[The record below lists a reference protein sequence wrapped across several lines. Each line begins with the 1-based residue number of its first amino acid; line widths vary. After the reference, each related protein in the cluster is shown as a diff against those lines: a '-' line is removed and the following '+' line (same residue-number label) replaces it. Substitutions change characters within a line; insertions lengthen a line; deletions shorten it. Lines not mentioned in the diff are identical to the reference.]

1 MGHKIGIHGICPA
14 DEKLSA
20 INRIKPPTNVRE
32 VRSVIG
38 LLGYLNFFIPAYSE
52 TIRHMTKLTQK
63 NVPFNW
69 DDKCQRSLQLAKEQL
84 QSYPMMIY
92 PDKSKPFHLFTDS
105 SNFTWSSVLMQT
117 DESSEIGTPSAPS
130 KRKEGNIDTGKHD
143 ECSREEHDSNKDRSP
158 YAFFDNKLLKAIVY
172 HSGHFQ
178 GSQLNWSAFVKESAA
193 IFKAVLRMS
202 FYLTDS
208 EVIIHSDH
216 KPLQKFI
223 YTLTANDRVNDW
235 AFQIHA
241 ICRMIHFQFIKGM
254 SNVLSD
260 SLSRLSYYD
269 LYEKPKPEKPGFKF
283 GKPKVEVSEDM
294 YKPLKTAYQDEG
306 LSIFT
311 LTQDPT
317 GDLDSDAQQT
327 HVKLEKRISEE
338 TIKQLQQTEFKEILG
353 KIEKH
358 KEKLSHL
365 YLTDK
370 EGILRRV
377 VRENNL
383 KLEVIVVPRELTKI
397 LLFEVHEALAHPGQL
412 KMYMFL
418 RRCYFWKNMRMD
430 VNAFVRNC
438 SACNKACLKEPKYVD
453 FTNVIP
459 RFPMANI
466 AIDLMGPFLPTTR
479 GNERILSCMDLLTHY
494 IFLVPIPDKQAETVI
509 KAYTE
514 HIYSEAG
521 GSYSILSDRGSEFTA
536 QTFKQV
542 VEELCLKQVFTS
554 PRTPT
559 ANAVLERAHSFV
571 KNKLIRI
578 RAAVPGVE
586 WDEVL
591 PYV

>member
-1 MGHKIGIHGICPA
+1 MNQKLKVKLSKSDFFKEELEFLGHKIGIHGICPA
-14 DEKLSA
+14 DKKLST

-32 VRSVIG
+32 MQSIIG

-52 TIRHMTKLTQK
+52 MIRHMTKLTWK

-92 PDKSKPFHLFTDS
+92 PDKSKPFHLFMDS
-105 SNFTWSSVLMQT
+105 SNFTWSLVLMQT
-117 DESSEIGTPSAPS
+117 DDLSQIGTPSAPP

-143 ECSREEHDSNKDRSP
+143 ECNSNEHDSNKDRPP
-158 YAFFDNKLLKAIVY
+158 YAFFDNKPLKAIVY
-172 HSGHFQ
+172 HSGSFQ
-178 GSQLNWSAFVKESAA
+178 GSQLNWSAFVKEAAA
-193 IFKAVLRMS
+193 IFKEVLRMS

-216 KPLQKFI
+216 KPLWKFI
-223 YTLTANDRVNDW
+223 YALTANSRVNDW

-241 ICRMIHFQFIKGM
+241 ICRMIHFQFIKGT

-269 LYEKPKPEKPGFKF
+269 LYEKPKPENPGFEF

-317 GDLDSDAQQT
+317 RDPDSDAQQV
-327 HVKLEKRISEE
+327 HVKLKKRISEE
-338 TIKQLQQTEFKEILG
+338 TIRQHQQKEFKGILG
-353 KIEKH
+353 KVEKH

-365 YLTDK
+365 YLIDK

-412 KMYMFL
+412 KMYMF
-418 RRCYFWKNMRMD
+418 
-430 VNAFVRNC
+430 
-438 SACNKACLKEPKYVD
+438 
-453 FTNVIP
+453 I
-459 RFPMANI
+459 
-466 AIDLMGPFLPTTR
+466 
-479 GNERILSCMDLLTHY
+479 
-494 IFLVPIPDKQAETVI
+494 
-509 KAYTE
+509 
-514 HIYSEAG
+514 
-521 GSYSILSDRGSEFTA
+521 
-536 QTFKQV
+536 
-542 VEELCLKQVFTS
+542 
-554 PRTPT
+554 
-559 ANAVLERAHSFV
+559 
-571 KNKLIRI
+571 
-578 RAAVPGVE
+578 
-586 WDEVL
+586 
-591 PYV
+591 